1 MPPGRTT
8 SVTTLTRGEV
18 WHVRFDPAVGADMQK
33 TRPAVVISV
42 DEVGILPL
50 RIIVPI
56 MEWQTAF
63 ANRLTP
69 GLIRGSFASTTLT
82 HTLDWFCSSSVTF
95 P

>member
-1 MPPGRTT
+1 MTT
-8 SVTTLTRGEV
+8 PARGEV
-18 WHVRFDPAVGADMQK
+18 WHVRFDPAVGAEIQK

-42 DEVGILPL
+42 DEVGVLPL

-56 MEWQTAF
+56 TGWQTAF
-63 ANRLTP
+63 ANRPAP

-82 HTLDWFCSSSVTF
+82 HTLDWFCSSPVTF